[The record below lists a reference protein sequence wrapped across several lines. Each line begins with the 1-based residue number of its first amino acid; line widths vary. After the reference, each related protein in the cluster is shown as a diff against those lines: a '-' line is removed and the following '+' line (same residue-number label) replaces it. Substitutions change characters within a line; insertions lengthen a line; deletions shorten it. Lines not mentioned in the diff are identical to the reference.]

1 MKKRGM
7 VKLGLAFAVAFL
19 FHFMLLIFGPAEI
32 YFANVTEFEFL
43 YGEFAGTLAI
53 GGIVSTLIL
62 TLVIFVLPDKLSRV
76 LSSIVFA
83 IAIAGYIQTMF
94 LNDNLDLLG
103 VNPEGYVV
111 NTAKAIPNAV
121 IWCVI
126 GLVVIVL
133 AFVKMEIWKKLV
145 GFCSFFLIAIQAVA
159 LVSLMLTAGE
169 EAYERPAENWHISGM
184 NQYTVS
190 AKENVIVIVLDYFS
204 NKYIEQMEAVYP
216 GATDFLHD
224 FTYYSNVDCVYFGT
238 FPSLP
243 HMLTG
248 QEVEMS
254 KTINEWCND
263 IWNSEETNR
272 FYTELQEKGYIAN
285 VYTPDTNILC
295 GTNSVDILSGKI
307 HNVINSSQEV
317 EVMYDTLQKTMV
329 KMSAY
334 RMFPEF
340 IKPYFYA
347 NIDEYE
353 DVVQEKSYKMN
364 HNNYD
369 FYQGLLEQGLTKD
382 EESNYYIVQHLMGPH
397 LWTTDEYGYYKED
410 STIEETS
417 KGCMVI
423 VEEYLNQLKEL
434 GVYDSS
440 TIIITADHGEGY
452 ASQVLFYMK
461 QPNETHDVSP
471 VTNAPVSFYEFL
483 PTIADA
489 VGLDA
494 KSYGETIY
502 DYAEGEERERTYWI
516 RWMESDYPI
525 VPCYNGTKDGSSN
538 VYHGYTYTGEL
549 EELLK
554 QMEIGPNIIE
564 PMADSYF

>member
-1 MKKRGM
+1 MKKRGV
-7 VKLGLAFAVAFL
+7 VKLGISFIVAFL

-43 YGEFAGTLAI
+43 YSEFAGVLTI
-53 GGIVSTLIL
+53 GAVIATIVL
-62 TLVIFVLPDKLSRV
+62 TLLIFVLPDKASRV
-76 LSSIVFA
+76 LCSLVFG
-83 IAIAGYIQTMF
+83 IAVAGYCQTMF
-94 LNDNLDLLG
+94 FNKNLDLLG
-103 VNPEGYVV
+103 VNPEGYV
-111 NTAKAIPNAV
+111 AEKASAIPNLILWLA
-121 IWCVI
+121 II
-126 GLVVIVL
+126 FAIIVL
-133 AFVKMEIWKKLV
+133 AFVKTEIWKKVV
-145 GFCSFFLIAIQAVA
+145 GFCSGALLAMQGVA
-159 LVSLMLTAGE
+159 LISLMLTAGE

-204 NKYIEQMEAVYP
+204 NKYIEQMEAIYP

-248 QEVEMS
+248 QAVEMS
-254 KTINEWCND
+254 SPINESCNE
-263 IWNSEETNR
+263 IWNHEETNR
-272 FYTELQEKGYIAN
+272 FYVELAQKDFITN
-285 VYTPDTNILC
+285 VYTPDANILC
-295 GTNSVDILSGKI
+295 GLNEVELLGGKI

-317 EVMYDTLQKTMV
+317 EVLHEVLHKTMV
-329 KMSAY
+329 KMAAY

-340 IKPYFYA
+340 LKPYFYA

-353 DVVQEKSYKMN
+353 DVVQVKEYKMN

-369 FYQGLLEQGLTKD
+369 FYQGLLEQGLTAD

-397 LWTTDEYGYYKED
+397 LWTTDENGYYKEN
-410 STIEETS
+410 STVEETS

-434 GVYDSS
+434 GVYDNS
-440 TIIITADHGEGY
+440 TIIITADHGEGF
-452 ASQVLFYMK
+452 ASQVLFYIK
-461 QPNETHDVSP
+461 QPNETHDASP

-483 PTIADA
+483 PTIAKA
-489 VGLDA
+489 AGLDA
-494 KSYGETIY
+494 ESYGDTIY

-516 RWMESDYPI
+516 RWMEADYPL
-525 VPCYNGTKDGSSN
+525 VPCYNGAKEGSSN

-554 QMEIGPNIIE
+554 QMEIGPSVIE